1 MTSPVGVGENQTQSN
16 NPPTQSNKMSTHAH
30 NMVGPYRLH
39 KTLGEGASS
48 KVKLG
53 VNTMT
58 GQQVAVKI
66 MMPKDTSSR
75 QDIDREITIL
85 KRLKHP
91 HIVQL
96 LDVLYDQPPG
106 CTSLILEVVPNG
118 ELFDYVVAHGRV
130 KESVAR
136 KFFYQAATGIDYLH
150 SNNVIHRDL
159 KPENLLLDAESN
171 IKIADFG
178 FSNIIR
184 PGKLFSTFCGSPIYA
199 PPEIILEKQY
209 SGPAVD
215 IWSLGV
221 ILFVIVT
228 GSLPWKLE
236 RTGRIAD
243 IDRLLVGKYNI
254 PHDLQDSI
262 SDNCKNLMSRMI
274 QADAALRLP
283 MKDILTHPWLI
294 ESPTI
299 YSISAS
305 STSSS
310 ASRAAAQQAAKNNS
324 PPKASPNRLPRRNS
338 AAPPVAPHNMT
349 PFVAPIPATTI
360 TPPPTPAPPA
370 TAPVVQP
377 TTSNT
382 SPRKSL
388 PPIMEDETHEEKPP
402 KPKKTGSAHHHNS
415 PKFSPTPRSKL
426 SVSGPL
432 PQMSTQQQQQ
442 EDIVETSGPDGAEEV
457 LSSSSSSS
465 SGSSEDHE
473 STSPPPSPPGSSQPA
488 PPFAFPPQQQS
499 PGGAAGS
506 PRVGFFAKLFARRSS
521 LPSEPTIPQHL
532 LNQSAPLPARP
543 SSPSTTTSQAA
554 PSSPLPSFFNS
565 NPSTPLPPTFNP
577 RRRSSLTAL
586 EGRDPRSAPPPP
598 PPSIMG
604 GGSGA
609 GGNSRAMNPM
619 KLRKMQGAFS
629 VDTTT
634 TRSPQE
640 IYSEIERVLKESRIY
655 YKVKSGGCV
664 FKCKETSIPE
674 ESENDEMHFEIEICQ
689 IVGLNMNAVKFK
701 RVKGDTWAYSVLCKS
716 LIEKMKL

>member
-1 MTSPVGVGENQTQSN
+1 MTTPMGEPNQTTN
-16 NPPTQSNKMSTHAH
+16 NQPAQNKVPGTFHAPH

-66 MMPKDTSSR
+66 MMPKDHSSR
-75 QDIDREITIL
+75 VDVDREINIL

-178 FSNIIR
+178 FSNIMR

-243 IDRLLVGKYNI
+243 IDRLLVGKYSI
-254 PHDLQDSI
+254 PHDLQDQI
-262 SDNCKNLMSRMI
+262 SDNCKNLMQKMI

-283 MKDILTHPWLI
+283 MKDILCHPWLI
-294 ESPTI
+294 ESPTLYNI
-299 YSISAS
+299 HG
-305 STSSS
+305 SS
-310 ASRAAAQQAAKNNS
+310 ASQAAAVAAKNNS

-338 AAPPVAPHNMT
+338 AAPPVAPHHVA
-349 PFVAPIPATTI
+349 PFVAPTAAAA
-360 TPPPTPAPPA
+360 PTPAPPA
-370 TAPVVQP
+370 PTPAAPQ
-377 TTSNT
+377 TSSSTNT

-388 PPIMEDETHEEKPP
+388 PPIMEDEAHEEKAS
-402 KPKKTGSAHHHNS
+402 KPKKTGSAHHQNS
-415 PKFSPTPRSKL
+415 PKFNPPRSKL

-432 PQMSTQQQQQ
+432 PVLPSQQQA
-442 EDIVETSGPDGAEEV
+442 EVVEPSTSNVDGADEEA
-457 LSSSSSSS
+457 LDSSS
-465 SGSSEDHE
+465 SGSVDEQ
-473 STSPPPSPPGSSQPA
+473 SPPSSPPQPSHLA
-488 PPFAFPPQQQS
+488 PQQS
-499 PGGAAGS
+499 PGGSAPS
-506 PRVGFFAKLFARRSS
+506 PRMGFFAKLFARRSS
-521 LPSEPTIPQHL
+521 LPSEPTIPQNI
-532 LNQSAPLPARP
+532 LNQSAPLPRP
-543 SSPSTTTSQAA
+543 AA
-554 PSSPLPSFFNS
+554 PASPQLPAFLNS
-565 NPSTPLPPTFNP
+565 NPSTPLPPGFNP

-586 EGRDPRSAPPPP
+586 EGRDPRAAPPPP
-598 PPSIMG
+598 PSMMATPVG
-604 GGSGA
+604 T

-634 TRSPQE
+634 TRSPQD
-640 IYSEIERVLKESRIY
+640 IYDEIERVLKECRIY

-674 ESENDEMHFEIEICQ
+674 ESEKDEMHFEIEICQ